1 MEKKTFDF
9 SKVEILSLDGKKMGT
24 EQLRAEVCNSLYMQG
39 QDITE
44 CELGR
49 KLWKAIDENKV
60 PQPVEISEEEEKKQL
75 TVREV
80 PLPHPH
86 RPAEGPQR
94 IGGDQPCPIFPGQGF
109 NFVPTNKN
117 SKQE

>member
-49 KLWKAIDENKV
+49 RLWHAVETGL
-60 PQPVEISEEEEKKQL
+60 PQPIEISEEEEKKLRAQFEKYPYL
-75 TVREV
+75 VRTALLKV
-80 PLPHPH
+80 LN
-86 RPAEGPQR
+86 AE
-94 IGGDQPCPIFPGQGF
+94 
-109 NFVPTNKN
+109 
-117 SKQE
+117 

>member
-1 MEKKTFDF
+1 MNKKTFDF
-9 SKVEILSLDGKKMGT
+9 SQVEILNLNGDRMGT

-60 PQPVEISEEEEKKQL
+60 PQPVEISEEEEKKLRSQFEKYSYL
-75 TVREV
+75 IRTALLKE
-80 PLPHPH
+80 L
-86 RPAEGPQR
+86 
-94 IGGDQPCPIFPGQGF
+94 
-109 NFVPTNKN
+109 NK
-117 SKQE
+117 

>member
-1 MEKKTFDF
+1 MDKKTFDF

-49 KLWKAIDENKV
+49 KLWNAKDAATGAIL
-60 PQPVEISEEEEKKQL
+60 PVEITEEEEKRLRAQFEKYPYL
-75 TVREV
+75 IRTALLKV
-80 PLPHPH
+80 LN
-86 RPAEGPQR
+86 G
-94 IGGDQPCPIFPGQGF
+94 
-109 NFVPTNKN
+109 
-117 SKQE
+117 

>member
-49 KLWKAIDENKV
+49 KLWHAKDENGAI
-60 PQPVEISEEEEKKQL
+60 QPVEISEEEEKKLRQQFEKYPYL
-75 TVREV
+75 IRTALLKE
-80 PLPHPH
+80 LN
-86 RPAEGPQR
+86 AE
-94 IGGDQPCPIFPGQGF
+94 
-109 NFVPTNKN
+109 
-117 SKQE
+117 

>member
-49 KLWKAIDENKV
+49 KLWHAVKDGV
-60 PQPVEISEEEEKKQL
+60 PQPVEISEEEEKKLRQQFEKYPYL
-75 TVREV
+75 IRTALLKV
-80 PLPHPH
+80 LN
-86 RPAEGPQR
+86 G
-94 IGGDQPCPIFPGQGF
+94 
-109 NFVPTNKN
+109 
-117 SKQE
+117 